1 MSGAAFLYGSLIHPP
16 SPLIQQQRYH
26 YLSPP
31 IPIRPLCISPLTTA
45 VVSTTSVLQR
55 DSAVELAS
63 SSPSIDS
70 NDAVSPQN
78 ETVELETERHTDET
92 VPPPL
97 SSEYKETR
105 LRKKKEDDVVSD
117 NRFKLRNGREVSTRY
132 SLFFFFF
139 FFFIFIIFLCLSG
152 CFAFLIL
159 LYDYLEFSGF

>member
-1 MSGAAFLYGSLIHPP
+1 MSGAAFLYGALIHPS

-45 VVSTTSVLQR
+45 IVSTTSVLQR

-92 VPPPL
+92 VPRPL
-97 SSEYKETR
+97 SSEYKGTR
-105 LRKKKEDDVVSD
+105 LRKKKDDDVVSD
-117 NRFKLRNGREVSTRY
+117 NRFKLRNGREVSTGY
-132 SLFFFFF
+132 SFFF
-139 FFFIFIIFLCLSG
+139 LCFSR
-152 CFAFLIL
+152 CFGFLIR
-159 LYDYLEFSGF
+159 LYDYLAFSGF